1 MPDGHDEA
9 RFRQVVLEHFDL
21 SLGSGLGKVAGR
33 VFRIGHLGDFNDLTL
48 MATLAGCEMGLAL
61 AGVPHRDGGV
71 EAAMGYLR
79 EVHAAAPAGRF
90 VTRS

>member
-1 MPDGHDEA
+1 
-9 RFRQVVLEHFDL
+9 
-21 SLGSGLGKVAGR
+21 
-33 VFRIGHLGDFNDLTL
+33 